1 MKLSFFSIFAF
12 ETNMLLEDYVFLGKG
27 FQSVR
32 QIFVFNFGLEYFVKF
47 NLMSQNLFK
56 IFS

>member
-32 QIFVFNFGLEYFVKF
+32 QIFVFNFGLEYANVAA
-47 NLMSQNLFK
+47 
-56 IFS
+56 